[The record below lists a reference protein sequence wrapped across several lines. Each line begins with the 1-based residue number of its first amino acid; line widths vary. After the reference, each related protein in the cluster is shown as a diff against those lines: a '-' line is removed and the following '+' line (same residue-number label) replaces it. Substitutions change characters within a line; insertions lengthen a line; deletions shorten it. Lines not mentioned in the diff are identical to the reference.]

1 MKLLSQINTNI
12 NLDKIKYAQTFEYNQ
27 SPYASV
33 EFPEVGGINLFN
45 IVPAP
50 PNNSSET
57 TRNEL
62 FYLNNITKQLTATE
76 TNLVYTIDRNAGSLI
91 QDFIDQKKLE
101 FHSDAFVSIY
111 HHSLVPIVQ
120 HLKFYYNR
128 PRPFQLA
135 ELYNININ
143 RIITKTHKTP
153 AYPSGHTMY
162 AALLSE
168 ILIDKYPEYKTEL
181 NKLVDSC
188 GKARE
193 LQGVH
198 YPSDNEASK
207 KIVKTIYPELKKYY
221 IGVGHEL

>member
-33 EFPEVGGINLFN
+33 EFPEIGDINLFD
-45 IVPAP
+45 IVPSP
-50 PNNSSET
+50 PQNSGDT
-57 TRNEL
+57 AKKEL
-62 FYLNNITKQLTATE
+62 LYLSNLTKNLTISQQDLVYKIDKNAGFLIEKLVDDKQL
-76 TNLVYTIDRNAGSLI
+76 
-91 QDFIDQKKLE
+91 DFSASTFI
-101 FHSDAFVSIY
+101 SMY

-128 PRPFQLA
+128 PRPYQLA
-135 ELYNININ
+135 ELYNIDIN
-143 RIITKTHKTP
+143 RIITSTHKTP

-162 AALLSE
+162 ASLLSE
-168 ILIDKYPEYKTEL
+168 ILSDKYPEHKTQL

-207 KIVKTIYPELKKYY
+207 KIVRTIYPELKKYY
-221 IGVGHEL
+221 IGVGYEL